1 MATTGN
7 KNVKDKEQDSI
18 LENPEVLQEKLIKT
32 EDFLEKNK
40 NVVIGAAVAIVLL
53 IAGVFGYSSYIK
65 SQDEEAQKE
74 MFQAVYYFEA
84 DSLNKALKGDGNN
97 RGFLDIID
105 DYGRTKA
112 GNLAKFYVG
121 NIYLKQGKYQEAADI
136 LKDFSASDILIQAR
150 AYSLVGDAYME
161 LGDKSEAIRYYKKAV
176 DHRPNKYFTPRYM
189 MKLALA
195 QELNGDAQ
203 AAIATYTQL
212 LEKYYDASEANDAKK
227 FKAKLEQQLAS
238 E

>member
-18 LENPEVLQEKLIKT
+18 MENPEVLQEKLIKT

-40 NVVIGAAVAIVLL
+40 NVVIGAAVAIVLV

-65 SQDEEAQKE
+65 SQDDEAQKE

-97 RGFLDIID
+97 RGLLDIID

-121 NIYLKQGKYQEAADI
+121 NIYLKQAKYQEAADI

-150 AYSLVGDAYME
+150 AYSLAGDAYME
-161 LGDKSEAIRYYKKAV
+161 LGDKSEAIRYYKKAI
-176 DHRPNKYFTPRYM
+176 DHRPNKYYTPRYM

-195 QELNGDAQ
+195 QELNDDAQ
-203 AAIATYTQL
+203 AALATYTQL
-212 LEKYYDASEANDAKK
+212 LEKYFDAAEANDAKK